1 MVSEIPIKGVQG
13 IVVPVRPADDG
24 GSVDDAEDNN
34 RCQNWHGSNCEHL
47 ESRSFGLGRR

>member
-1 MVSEIPIKGVQG
+1 MKGVQE
-13 IVVPVRPADDG
+13 VVVRVRPADED

-34 RCQNWHGSNCEHL
+34 RCQNGHGSNCEHL